1 MRRRVMT
8 GPKSLDVLYTYTYNS
23 NNYHTFVAPKSAYYY
38 VECWGGQG
46 NYGYNDSE
54 DRFTRS
60 NDPGY
65 GGHLPS
71 HFSTR
76 MELSSNWMPLI
87 SSVFHPLRAKMSL

>member
-46 NYGYNDSE
+46 
-54 DRFTRS
+54 
-60 NDPGY
+60 
-65 GGHLPS
+65 
-71 HFSTR
+71 
-76 MELSSNWMPLI
+76 
-87 SSVFHPLRAKMSL
+87 K

>member
-46 NYGYNDSE
+46 NYGYNDS
-54 DRFTRS
+54 
-60 NDPGY
+60 
-65 GGHLPS
+65 
-71 HFSTR
+71 
-76 MELSSNWMPLI
+76 
-87 SSVFHPLRAKMSL
+87 

>member
-46 NYGYNDSE
+46 NW
-54 DRFTRS
+54 
-60 NDPGY
+60 
-65 GGHLPS
+65 LQ
-71 HFSTR
+71 
-76 MELSSNWMPLI
+76 
-87 SSVFHPLRAKMSL
+87 